1 MAFIDDKKDPNFIFQ
16 LERNIKAYMLWLII
30 ILTVIV
36 VCLAVAISFLTPFK
50 EVKPYL
56 VFFSDPET
64 NFVKIEQAGM
74 DMRADENL
82 LKSILAGYV
91 KKRETIN
98 RIDDSERYEEIR
110 LQSGKNVWDTFSN
123 LVRAP
128 NSIYTTKGLFRDIEI
143 INVSIFNKNVATI
156 DFIAKISNQ
165 NGTESNL
172 KKYRATLF
180 FDFIPME
187 LTYNSVPKNPTGFIV
202 KQYSITDIIDNDTF
216 NTARQNSMQGTKQ

>member
-16 LERNIKAYMLWLII
+16 LERNIKAYMLYII
-30 ILTVIV
+30 IALTTIV
-36 VCLAVAISFLTPFK
+36 VSLAIAIAFLAPFK

-56 VFFSDPET
+56 VFFSNGET
-64 NFVKIEQAGM
+64 NFVKVEQAGM

-98 RIDDSERYEEIR
+98 RVDDSERYEEIR
-110 LQSGKNVWDTFSN
+110 LQSQKNVWQTFSN
-123 LVRAP
+123 LVKAP
-128 NSIYTTKGLFRDIEI
+128 NSIYTTQGVFRSIEI

-156 DFIAKISNQ
+156 DFIAKITNRDGSENH
-165 NGTESNL
+165 L

-202 KQYSITDIIDNDTF
+202 KQYSITDIIDKDTF
-216 NTARQNSMQGTKQ
+216 NTTQQTQGAK

>member
-1 MAFIDDKKDPNFIFQ
+1 MAFNDERKDPNFIFQ
-16 LERNIKAYMLWLII
+16 LERNIKAYMLYLILALSTIVILLTLAI
-30 ILTVIV
+30 IFIAPL
-36 VCLAVAISFLTPFK
+36 K

-56 VFFSDPET
+56 VFFSDADT
-64 NFVKIEQAGM
+64 NFVKIQQAGI

-110 LQSGKNVWDTFSN
+110 LQSKKNVWNTFTN
-123 LVRAP
+123 LVKTP
-128 NSIYTTKGLFRDIEI
+128 NSIYTSKGIYRDIEI

-156 DFIAKISNQ
+156 DFVAKITNKDNSENKF
-165 NGTESNL
+165 
-172 KKYRATLF
+172 KKYRATLY
-180 FDFIPME
+180 FDFQPIE

-202 KQYSITDIIDNDTF
+202 EQYSITDIIENDNF
-216 NTARQNSMQGTKQ
+216 NNHTKKE

>member
-1 MAFIDDKKDPNFIFQ
+1 MAFNDERKDPNFIFQ
-16 LERNIKAYMLWLII
+16 LERNIKAYMLYLILALSTIVILLTLAI
-30 ILTVIV
+30 IFIAPL
-36 VCLAVAISFLTPFK
+36 K

-56 VFFSDPET
+56 VFFSDADT
-64 NFVKIEQAGM
+64 NFVKIQQAGI

-110 LQSGKNVWDTFSN
+110 LQSKKNVWNTFTN
-123 LVRAP
+123 LVKTP
-128 NSIYTTKGLFRDIEI
+128 NSIYTSKGIYRDIEI

-156 DFIAKISNQ
+156 DFVAKITNRDNSENKF
-165 NGTESNL
+165 
-172 KKYRATLF
+172 KKYRATLY
-180 FDFIPME
+180 FDFQPIE

-202 KQYSITDIIDNDTF
+202 EQYSITDIIENDNF
-216 NTARQNSMQGTKQ
+216 NNHTKKE